1 MTTTDRR
8 LIDHHVHGVVPTTLD
23 RPRFELLMNEGGMPA
38 PLGTSHFDSPIGTAI
53 LTRCAPMLGLQVG
66 CDPDDYLRA
75 RADLGAEAVNR
86 LFLQAADSE
95 RLLVDTGHRPGEV
108 VEPDE
113 MSRLSGVPAHA
124 VARIER
130 VSEEL
135 AQRCDGPQEFVAGL
149 GAALDAAAADSV
161 GFKTVVAYRYG
172 FDLDATVPSDDAVA
186 QASEEWFTTIRHTG
200 ECRLD
205 SPVLLSFLLHTAAE
219 VAAAR
224 KLPLQ
229 IHAGFGDTDLTL
241 HRSDP
246 SVFTPWV
253 RELGS
258 RGVNLIFLHCYPYQ
272 RQAAYLAEAYPNVYF
287 DVGVTQHYTGASAG
301 TMIAEA
307 LEIAP
312 YTKLLYS
319 SDGFGL
325 AEFAYLSAILFR
337 RHLDRILDDWVAAG
351 DCTNPIAHRI
361 RGLVERD
368 NARRI
373 YPLPT

>member
-1 MTTTDRR
+1 MATDRR

-53 LTRCAPMLGLQVG
+53 LTRCAPMLGLEVG

-75 RADLGAEAVNR
+75 RADLGADAVNR

-130 VSEEL
+130 VSEDL
-135 AQRCDGPQEFVAGL
+135 AQRCDGPREFVAGL

-172 FDLDATVPSDDAVA
+172 FDLDAAVPDADAVA
-186 QASEEWFTTIRHTG
+186 QAAEGWFATIRDTG
-200 ECRLD
+200 EYRLD
-205 SPVLLSFLLHTAAE
+205 SPVLLGFLLHTAAE

-224 KLPLQ
+224 RLPLQ
-229 IHAGFGDTDLTL
+229 LHAGFGDTDLTL

-253 RELGS
+253 RELCS

-272 RQAAYLAEAYPNVYF
+272 RQAGYLAEAYPNVYF

-319 SDGFGL
+319 SDAFGL
-325 AEFAYLSAILFR
+325 AEFAYLSGFLFR
-337 RHLDRILDDWVAAG
+337 RHLDRILDGWVGAG
-351 DCTNPIAHRI
+351 DCTEPIADRI

-373 YPLPT
+373 YPL

>member
-1 MTTTDRR
+1 MTTDRR

-53 LTRCAPMLGLQVG
+53 LTRCAPMLGLDAG
-66 CDPDDYLRA
+66 CDPDDYLSA
-75 RADLGAEAVNR
+75 RADRGAEAVNQ
-86 LFLQAADSE
+86 LYLQAAESE

-113 MSRLSGVPAHA
+113 MSRLSGVPAD
-124 VARIER
+124 VVSRIER
-130 VSEEL
+130 VAEDL
-135 AQRCDGPQEFVAGL
+135 ARSSDGPREFVADL
-149 GAALDAAAADSV
+149 GSALDAAAANSV

-172 FDLDATVPSDDAVA
+172 FDLDASVPDLDTVA
-186 QASEEWFTTIRHTG
+186 QAAEEWFTAMRDTG

-205 SPVLLSFLLHTAAE
+205 APVLLGFLLHTAAE

-224 KLPLQ
+224 RLPLQ

-253 RELGS
+253 RELAS

-319 SDGFGL
+319 SDAFGL
-325 AEFAYLSAILFR
+325 GEFAYLSAILFR
-337 RHLDRILDDWVAAG
+337 RHLDRILDGWVAAG
-351 DCTNPIAHRI
+351 DCTDGIADRI
-361 RGLVERD
+361 RTLVERD

-373 YPLPT
+373 YPL

>member
-1 MTTTDRR
+1 MTADRR
-8 LIDHHVHGVVPTTLD
+8 LIDHHVHGVVPTTLE

-38 PLGTSHFDSPIGTAI
+38 PTGTSHFDAPIATAI
-53 LTRCAPMLGLQVG
+53 LTRCAPMLGLEPG
-66 CDPDDYLRA
+66 CDPDDYLQA

-95 RLLVDTGHRPGEV
+95 SLLVDTGHRPGEV

-113 MSRLSGVPAHA
+113 MSRLAGVPAY
-124 VARIER
+124 VVSRIER
-130 VSEEL
+130 VAEDF
-135 AQRCDGPQEFVAGL
+135 AQRCDGSSDFLAGL
-149 GAALDAAAADSV
+149 GAAIDAAAADSV

-172 FDLDATVPSDDAVA
+172 FDLDASVPDADTVATA
-186 QASEEWFTTIRHTG
+186 AERWFATIRDTG
-200 ECRLD
+200 ECRIAE
-205 SPVLLSFLLHTAAE
+205 PVLLAHLLHTAAE
-219 VAAAR
+219 VAAQR
-224 KLPLQ
+224 HLPLQ

-272 RQAAYLAEAYPNVYF
+272 RQAAYLAEAYPHVYF

-319 SDGFGL
+319 SDMFGL
-325 AEFAYLSAILFR
+325 AEYAYLSATLFR
-337 RHLDRILDDWVAAG
+337 RHLDRILDGWVSAG
-351 DCTNPIAHRI
+351 DCTDPIANRI

-368 NARRI
+368 NVRRI
-373 YPLPT
+373 YSLPR

>member
-1 MTTTDRR
+1 MTNTRS
-8 LIDHHVHGVVPTTLD
+8 LIDHHVHGVVPTTLE
-23 RPRFELLMNEGGMPA
+23 RPKFELLMNEGGMPA
-38 PLGTSHFDSPIGTAI
+38 PLGTSHFDTPLGTAV
-53 LTRCAPMLGLQVG
+53 LTRCAPMLGLEPG
-66 CDPDDYLRA
+66 CDPDAYLQA
-75 RADLGAEAVNR
+75 RADLGAEAVNQ

-95 RLLVDTGHRPGEV
+95 SLLVDTGHRPGEV

-113 MSRLSGVPAHA
+113 MSRLAGVPAHA
-124 VARIER
+124 VARLER
-130 VSEEL
+130 VSEDF
-135 AQRCDGPQEFVAGL
+135 AQRCDSPQDFVAGL

-172 FDLDATVPSDDAVA
+172 FDLDATVSGPDSVA
-186 QASEEWFTTIRHTG
+186 TAAQEWFATIRDTG

-205 SPVLLSFLLHTAAE
+205 SPVLLGFLLHTAAE

-224 KLPLQ
+224 GLPLQ

-272 RQAAYLAEAYPNVYF
+272 RQAAYLAEAYPHVYF

-319 SDGFGL
+319 SDMFGL
-325 AEFAYLSAILFR
+325 AEYGYLSATLFR
-337 RHLDRILDDWVAAG
+337 RHLDRILDGWVSAG
-351 DCTNPIAHRI
+351 DCTEAIADRI

-373 YPLPT
+373 YPLAP

>member
-1 MTTTDRR
+1 MATDRS
-8 LIDHHVHGVVPTTLD
+8 LIDHHVHGVVPITLD

-53 LTRCAPMLGLQVG
+53 LTRCAPMLGLDVG
-66 CDPDDYLRA
+66 CDPDDYLRV

-108 VEPDE
+108 VEPAE

-130 VSEEL
+130 VGEDL
-135 AQRCDGPQEFVAGL
+135 ARSCDGPREFVAGL

-172 FDLDATVPSDDAVA
+172 FDLDASVPDPAAVA
-186 QASEEWFTTIRHTG
+186 QAAEEWFAATRDTG

-205 SPVLLSFLLHTAAE
+205 STVLLGFLLHTAAE

-224 KLPLQ
+224 RMPLQ

-253 RELGS
+253 RELGA

-272 RQAAYLAEAYPNVYF
+272 RQAGYLAEAYPNVYF

-301 TMIAEA
+301 AMIAEA

-319 SDGFGL
+319 SDAFGL

-337 RHLDRILDDWVAAG
+337 RHVDRILDGWVAAG
-351 DCTNPIAHRI
+351 DCTDAIADRI
-361 RGLVERD
+361 RGLIERD

-373 YPLPT
+373 YPL

>member
-1 MTTTDRR
+1 MTSNRS

-53 LTRCAPMLGLQVG
+53 LTRCAPMLGLDVG
-66 CDPDDYLRA
+66 CDPDDYLQA

-86 LFLQAADSE
+86 LFLRSADSE

-113 MSRLSGVPAHA
+113 MSRLSGVPAH
-124 VARIER
+124 VVSRIER
-130 VSEEL
+130 LSEDL
-135 AQRCDGPQEFVAGL
+135 ALTCDGPREFVAGL
-149 GAALDAAAADSV
+149 GAALDAAAAGSV

-172 FDLDATVPSDDAVA
+172 FDLEASAPDAAAVA
-186 QASEEWFTTIRHTG
+186 QAAEEWFATIRDSG
-200 ECRLD
+200 VCRLD
-205 SPVLLSFLLHTAAE
+205 APVLLGYLLHTAAE

-224 KLPLQ
+224 RLPLQ
-229 IHAGFGDTDLTL
+229 LHAGFGDTDLTL

-272 RQAAYLAEAYPNVYF
+272 RQAGYLAEAYPNVYF

-301 TMIAEA
+301 TMIEEA

-325 AEFAYLSAILFR
+325 AEFAYLSGILFR
-337 RHLDRILDDWVAAG
+337 RHVDRILGGWVAAS
-351 DCTNPIAHRI
+351 DCTDAIADRI

-373 YPLPT
+373 YPL

>member
-1 MTTTDRR
+1 
-8 LIDHHVHGVVPTTLD
+8 
-23 RPRFELLMNEGGMPA
+23 
-38 PLGTSHFDSPIGTAI
+38 
-53 LTRCAPMLGLQVG
+53 
-66 CDPDDYLRA
+66 
-75 RADLGAEAVNR
+75 
-86 LFLQAADSE
+86 LFLQAAGSQ

-108 VEPDE
+108 VEPAE
-113 MSRLSGVPAHA
+113 MGRLSGVPADA

-130 VSEEL
+130 VSEDL
-135 AQRCDGPQEFVAGL
+135 AQSCDGPREFVAGL

-172 FDLDATVPSDDAVA
+172 FDLDASVSDSGAVA
-186 QASEEWFTTIRHTG
+186 QAAEGWFATIRDTG

-205 SPVLLSFLLHTAAE
+205 STVLLGFLLHTAAE

-224 KLPLQ
+224 GLPLQ

-272 RQAAYLAEAYPNVYF
+272 RQAGYLAEAYPNVYF

-301 TMIAEA
+301 AMIAEA

-319 SDGFGL
+319 SDAFGL

-337 RHLDRILDDWVAAG
+337 RHVDRILDGWVAAG
-351 DCTNPIAHRI
+351 DCTDAIADRI
-361 RGLVERD
+361 RGLIERD

-373 YPLPT
+373 YPL

>member
-1 MTTTDRR
+1 MTTNRR
-8 LIDHHVHGVVPTTLD
+8 LIDHHVHGVVPTTIE
-23 RPRFELLMNEGGMPA
+23 RPKFELLMNEGGMPA
-38 PLGTSHFDSPIGTAI
+38 PLGTSHFDAPIGTAI
-53 LTRCAPMLGLQVG
+53 LTRCAPMLGLEAG
-66 CDPDDYLRA
+66 CGPDDYLQA

-95 RLLVDTGHRPGEV
+95 SLLVDTGHRPGEV
-108 VEPDE
+108 VEPEE

-130 VSEEL
+130 VSEEF
-135 AQRCDGPQEFVAGL
+135 AQRCGGPTEFVAGL

-172 FDLDATVPSDDAVA
+172 FDLDATAPDPEAVA
-186 QASEEWFTTIRHTG
+186 QAAEGWFATIRDTG
-200 ECRLD
+200 ESRLD
-205 SPVLLSFLLHTAAE
+205 SPVLLGFLLHTAAE
-219 VAAAR
+219 VAAQR
-224 KLPLQ
+224 SLPLQ

-253 RELGS
+253 RELGR

-272 RQAAYLAEAYPNVYF
+272 RQAAYLSEAYPNVYF

-301 TMIAEA
+301 TMIEEA

-319 SDGFGL
+319 SDMFGL
-325 AEFAYLSAILFR
+325 AEYGYLSATLFR
-337 RHLDRILDDWVAAG
+337 RHLDRILDGWGAAG
-351 DCTNPIAHRI
+351 DCTDAIADRI

-373 YPLPT
+373 YPLER

>member
-1 MTTTDRR
+1 MTSDRR
-8 LIDHHVHGVVPTTLD
+8 LIDHHVHGVVPTVLE

-38 PLGTSHFDSPIGTAI
+38 PGGTSHFDSPVGTAI
-53 LTRCAPMLGLQVG
+53 LTRCAPMLGLEPG
-66 CDPDDYLRA
+66 CGPDDYLQA
-75 RADLGAEAVNR
+75 RADLGAEAVNQ
-86 LFLQAADSE
+86 LFLQAAESA

-113 MSRLSGVPAHA
+113 MSRLAGVPADS
-124 VARIER
+124 VTRIER
-130 VSEEL
+130 VAEEL
-135 AQRCDGPQEFVAGL
+135 AQRCESPRDFVEGL

-172 FDLDATVPSDDAVA
+172 FDLDATVPAAAAVA
-186 QASEEWFTTIRHTG
+186 GAAEEWFATMRDTG
-200 ECRLD
+200 ECRLV
-205 SPVLLSFLLHTAAE
+205 SPILLAHLLHTAGD
-219 VAAAR
+219 VAAQR
-224 KLPLQ
+224 RLPLQ

-253 RELGS
+253 RQLGR
-258 RGVNLIFLHCYPYQ
+258 RGVNLIFLHCYPYH
-272 RQAAYLAEAYPNVYF
+272 RQAGYLAEAYPHVYF

-319 SDGFGL
+319 SDAFGL

-337 RHLDRILDDWVAAG
+337 RHLDRVLDGWVSAG
-351 DCTNPIAHRI
+351 DCTAAIADRI
-361 RGLVERD
+361 RSLVERD
-368 NARRI
+368 NAARI
-373 YPLPT
+373 YPLPSS

>member
-1 MTTTDRR
+1 MTSDRL
-8 LIDHHVHGVVPTTLD
+8 LIDHHVHGVVPTTLERD
-23 RPRFELLMNEGGMPA
+23 RFELLMNEGGMPA
-38 PLGTSHFDSPIGTAI
+38 PAGTSHFDSPIGTAV
-53 LTRCAPMLGLQVG
+53 LTRCAPMLGLEPG
-66 CDPDDYLRA
+66 CEADDYLRV
-75 RADLGAEAVNR
+75 RAELGAEDVNQR
-86 LFLQAADSE
+86 FLRAAGSDC
-95 RLLVDTGHRPGEV
+95 LLVDTGHRPGEV

-113 MSRLSGVPAHA
+113 MSRLAGVPAHA

-135 AQRCDGPQEFVAGL
+135 ARGCDGPREFVAGL
-149 GAALDAAAADSV
+149 GAALDAAAASSV

-172 FDLDATVPSDDAVA
+172 FDLDAQVPDDRAVT
-186 QASEEWFTTIRHTG
+186 QAAEEWFAASRETG
-200 ECRLD
+200 EWRID
-205 SPVLLSFLLHTAAE
+205 SPVLLAHLLHTAAD
-219 VAAAR
+219 VAAQR
-224 KLPLQ
+224 RIPLQ

-258 RGVNLIFLHCYPYQ
+258 RGVNLIFLHCYPYH
-272 RQAAYLAEAYPNVYF
+272 RQAAYLAEAYPHVYF

-319 SDGFGL
+319 SDAFGL

-337 RHLDRILDDWVAAG
+337 RHLDRILDGWVAAG
-351 DCTNPIAHRI
+351 DCTSAIADRI
-361 RGLVERD
+361 RALVERD
-368 NARRI
+368 NAQRI
-373 YPLPT
+373 YPLPSH

>member
-1 MTTTDRR
+1 MTTTRS

-23 RPRFELLMNEGGMPA
+23 RPRFELMMNEGGMPA
-38 PLGTSHFDSPIGTAI
+38 PLGTSHFDAPIGTAI
-53 LTRCAPMLGLQVG
+53 LTRCAPMLGLEPG
-66 CDPDDYLRA
+66 CDPDDYLQA
-75 RADLGAEAVNR
+75 RTDLGADAVNR

-95 RLLVDTGHRPGEV
+95 SLLVDTGHRPGEV

-124 VARIER
+124 VARIEQ
-130 VSEEL
+130 VSEDL
-135 AQRCDGPQEFVAGL
+135 ARRCDRPQDFVAGL
-149 GAALDAAAADSV
+149 GEALDAAAADSV

-172 FDLDATVPSDDAVA
+172 FDLDATVPGPEAVA
-186 QASEEWFTTIRHTG
+186 RAAEDWFATIRDSG
-200 ECRLD
+200 ECRVAD
-205 SPVLLSFLLHTAAE
+205 PILLAHLLHTAAE
-219 VAAAR
+219 VASQR
-224 KLPLQ
+224 RLPLQ

-253 RELGS
+253 HELGS
-258 RGVNLIFLHCYPYQ
+258 RAVNLIFLHCYPYQ
-272 RQAAYLAEAYPNVYF
+272 RQAAYLAEAYPHVYF

-319 SDGFGL
+319 SDMFGL
-325 AEFAYLSAILFR
+325 AEYGYLSATLFR
-337 RHLDRILDDWVAAG
+337 RHLDRVLDGWVSAG
-351 DCTNPIAHRI
+351 DCTEAIADRI

-373 YPLPT
+373 YPLAP